1 MVNIGC
7 FPSEGSTKLKEH
19 LIDDLD
25 YALVPAEGWDKLFA
39 WYGMVDGQVGSYRI
53 CLLSELNQKPFFT
66 LLVWDNKLL

>member
-53 CLLSELNQKPFFT
+53 CLLS
-66 LLVWDNKLL
+66 